1 MHPPI
6 SSPQTRTGTPAAA
19 PARTGSA
26 APALRPVH
34 RPRGARRVV
43 GARAVRR
50 ASVTALIAGLL
61 LAPTASLASAAELP
75 PAVTAATLSTTTF
88 GPWDGVRLD
97 VEWAVPDSAQPGDTF
112 TVDLPPELVPVST
125 VPFDLLGPDGAVVA
139 RAVWEGSTAVVTLT
153 DYVDGRTGVGGTGF
167 FEVQWN
173 TELLGT
179 DPVTTVVTIAG
190 QSVTVTMTG
199 PGTGPPS
206 PTAAKW
212 AYWNRPD
219 QGTTE
224 PGEALTW
231 EVRLP
236 ASDAGS
242 QGPVTVTDDLGPGQ
256 AMVCGT
262 VQVRAVSSA
271 PESPVT
277 WFGEDSPERI
287 VDLDCGP
294 SGLTLVLDEIRA
306 DEFVTLSYA
315 VDLTDPSLGEYTNV
329 AEISTTTDSTVVGA
343 EKQRAT
349 AGGDGSGVTEETPGP
364 EPTDPEPTDPAPTD
378 PEPTTPS
385 APETEPAAPA
395 TPEVPRAPGTPV
407 PTSPGVVAPATA
419 QPTATAAGTGSS
431 RLASTG
437 SSAAALAPAAAALLG
452 AGVASVWSVRRRR
465 GHVRHER

>member
-1 MHPPI
+1 
-6 SSPQTRTGTPAAA
+6 
-19 PARTGSA
+19 
-26 APALRPVH
+26 
-34 RPRGARRVV
+34 
-43 GARAVRR
+43 
-50 ASVTALIAGLL
+50 
-61 LAPTASLASAAELP
+61 
-75 PAVTAATLSTTTF
+75 
-88 GPWDGVRLD
+88 
-97 VEWAVPDSAQPGDTF
+97 
-112 TVDLPPELVPVST
+112 
-125 VPFDLLGPDGAVVA
+125 
-139 RAVWEGSTAVVTLT
+139 
-153 DYVDGRTGVGGTGF
+153 
-167 FEVQWN
+167 
-173 TELLGT
+173 
-179 DPVTTVVTIAG
+179 
-190 QSVTVTMTG
+190 MTG

-242 QGPVTVTDDLGPGQ
+242 GGPVTVTDDLGPGQ
-256 AMVCGT
+256 AMVCAT

-343 EKQRAT
+343 EKQRAA

-364 EPTDPEPTDPAPTD
+364 EPTDPEPTTSAPTD
-378 PEPTTPS
+378 PAPTTPS
-385 APETEPAAPA
+385 APETVAPPAPA
-395 TPEVPRAPGTPV
+395 DPEAPVTPV
-407 PTSPGVVAPATA
+407 PTHPGVAPVTPR
-419 QPTATAAGTGSS
+419 PTAVAGTSA
-431 RLASTG
+431 LASTG
-437 SSAAALAPAAAALLG
+437 SAAATLVPAAAALLG
-452 AGVASVWSVRRRR
+452 AGGASVWSVRRRR
-465 GHVRHER
+465 GGRDSQER